1 MEGKATDFHPVND
14 MNLRLAL
21 PWAAWAWFGQVKDS
35 NIVACWKKLTVI
47 GLHPTVQYNPDTA
60 DGVVEI
66 YSLFAKAAEALR
78 VVDRNAT
85 AINRFLSPEEEEEV
99 IEPPVPEEVLAVIV
113 KEVVRTPESTPES
126 SFGPESPSGKHHG
139 VADLTET
146 EDGDEEE
153 LYYALPPIVSLKEAI
168 YHVRDL
174 LDIADEKANLMDFED
189 VKALQRIKRKLEA
202 VVVDSREQKTLD
214 NWLAL

>member
-1 MEGKATDFHPVND
+1 M
-14 MNLRLAL
+14 
-21 PWAAWAWFGQVKDS
+21 
-35 NIVACWKKLTVI
+35 
-47 GLHPTVQYNPDTA
+47 
-60 DGVVEI
+60 
-66 YSLFAKAAEALR
+66 
-78 VVDRNAT
+78 DRNAT
-85 AINRFLSPEEEEEV
+85 AINRFLSPKEEKKV
-99 IEPPVPEEVLAVIV
+99 IKPPVLKEVLAIIV
-113 KEVVRTPESTPES
+113 EEVVRTPKSTPKS
-126 SFGPESPSGKHHG
+126 SFSPKSPSGKHHG
-139 VADLTET
+139 VANLTKT

-202 VVVDSREQKTLD
+202 VMVDSREQKTLD